1 MLASCGGPQKF
12 PMSIYK
18 QPCSPVFNR
27 SFDPVF
33 SVYPHSDS
41 QYDCPEITDQD
52 FAEMGVLRCLSD
64 SRTGRDFLQRHG
76 DFARKTVTV
85 SHHFKS
91 LQSKRRLKSLCS
103 INSLSAAQ
111 MTDRCQDPFDS
122 IAELEGFAI
131 YAGAAHDR
139 RRLSSSGVM
148 KKLAV
153 GHFFMLNL
161 RTHHLRHLT
170 LGKQDE
176 SRKSEHDMHVIK
188 RTHTDALRC
197 AAGRPKVS
205 K

>member
-27 SFDPVF
+27 FFDPVF

-91 LQSKRRLKSLCS
+91 LQSKRRLKNLCS
-103 INSLSAAQ
+103 INSLSAAR

-122 IAELEGFAI
+122 IAELEGFQTTLKSLTGGEGVFSLQLDHYESAPPTVQRSLE
-131 YAGAAHDR
+131 AAY
-139 RRLSSSGVM
+139 
-148 KKLAV
+148 
-153 GHFFMLNL
+153 
-161 RTHHLRHLT
+161 
-170 LGKQDE
+170 
-176 SRKSEHDMHVIK
+176 
-188 RTHTDALRC
+188 
-197 AAGRPKVS
+197 RPS
-205 K
+205 AEA